1 MSRYELLLFL
11 HLTAA
16 IVWVGSNVLLQI
28 LATMTERAKDD
39 VTFAKLFS
47 YSAELAPKL
56 FVPAGLLTVPFGIGM
71 VADGPWSFDM
81 LWLVLALIG
90 FAGAFGVGLMVFKP
104 EGDRIAAMI
113 ERDGGMTA
121 ESTAAARRFVT
132 MTRFDLVVLFVIVFD
147 MAVKPTGDDVG
158 ALIVMAAVLVAGV
171 ALVHARA
178 RTQSQA
184 DPAPVATA

>member
-1 MSRYELLLFL
+1 MSRYEILLFL

-56 FVPAGLLTVPFGIGM
+56 FVPAGLLTVLFGIGM

-81 LWLVLALIG
+81 LWLVLALVG
-90 FAGAFGVGLMVFKP
+90 FAGAFGVGIAVFKP
-104 EGDRIAAMI
+104 EAERIAAMI

-158 ALIVMAAVLVAGV
+158 ALLVMAAALIGGV

-178 RTQSQA
+178 RTQSQT
-184 DPAPVATA
+184 DTSPIATA